1 MRRKFR
7 SRSSLQTAFNN
18 RKYITRRIRLTISTR
33 PPIPRQLASLVGTLF
48 VYLAINLL
56 LSRSPFAVI
65 GLSIFIL
72 LLVHIPRRCVSPLT
86 YSYLRRRRACERR
99 QFARSAY
106 PGISFRPSLPRTAD
120 SHQRYIAVRA
130 ARLQPFIAIRRHV
143 IC

>member
-56 LSRSPFAVI
+56 LSRSPFAVRRHRVKHI
-65 GLSIFIL
+65 YIVTRTHTETMRLPAYV
-72 LLVHIPRRCVSPLT
+72 LVLTPSPRVREETICT
-86 YSYLRRRRACERR
+86 I
-99 QFARSAY
+99 
-106 PGISFRPSLPRTAD
+106 GISRN
-120 SHQRYIAVRA
+120 
-130 ARLQPFIAIRRHV
+130 
-143 IC
+143 